1 MEVYEVINEILISRS
16 LSKRDFAKKLRSL
29 QPKLKSTSEIP
40 TEKVI
45 YAYLNGT
52 LNLKIELISYIAEAL
67 NIKEQNLFDQKYY
80 NELCIKNRGEDSDIY
95 KPKNDQISVKEPK
108 TKYEVQTTD
117 SYIQKVITLLP
128 YAPRTMLLNII
139 EKLEKIKNI
148 TKQL

>member
-29 QPKLKSTSEIP
+29 EPKLKSTSEIP

-52 LNLKIELISYIAEAL
+52 LNLKIELIPYIAEAL

-80 NELCIKNRGEDSDIY
+80 GELCIKNRGEDSDIY

-108 TKYEVQTTD
+108 AKYEVQTTD